1 MALGEGRRPEDQ
13 RSSDYKQ
20 KLSCTQPLFVLSFLY
35 EVIPPGDVTPLYE
48 KPARQG
54 AVPRSATP
62 LPCFESAQQLKR
74 LCREWQS
81 SLPRPTT
88 LSILTRV
95 KLDSSSGRVRN
106 GKVAHPA
113 ARVPSRPMGIRP
125 QNALEASAPAS
136 LPNRCRARIQ
146 RGIEQGNNMHEI
158 KSTAKLYYIA
168 SLLRF

>member
-1 MALGEGRRPEDQ
+1 MILEEERRPEDR
-13 RSSDYKQ
+13 RSSDHKQ
-20 KLSCTQPLFVLSFLY
+20 KLSCTEPLFVLPFLF
-35 EVIPPGDVTPLYE
+35 EVIPPEIFALYE

-54 AVPRSATP
+54 ALSRSATP

-74 LCREWQS
+74 LRQEWQS

-113 ARVPSRPMGIRP
+113 ARVPGWPWGSVPKTPLG
-125 QNALEASAPAS
+125 ASAPAS
-136 LPNRCRARIQ
+136 LPNRRRARIQ
-146 RGIEQGNNMHEI
+146 RGIERGNNVHEI
-158 KSTAKLYYIA
+158 KSTAKLYYIT